1 MVVFSGV
8 LSSSTCSHPWVWQK
22 LNALGCYGNVIGG
35 LSSKIDRE
43 ASDGKEVSLVS
54 SLKPRVRSNSSRVL
68 SSKYGKDSETKLRFI
83 TAQSDQADDRPGSDF
98 IEITRAKRRE
108 HDYDGA
114 DDQSGSVDYR
124 SIDGKAKAN
133 DPSIDD
139 DLEVVDSDDNASTDL
154 ELRTRQESAV
164 LSKKAKANPKSLEA
178 WLALAEHQSK
188 LVRPGIDVSSLTSSE
203 RRTLADLRL
212 SIFNEASKHI
222 SPGTAGRESLLSAM
236 VDEGRLVWDNAKL
249 ASKWK
254 EALVEQNS
262 SVLLWAKYLNFVQDS
277 QSNFRYETCKHAYVE
292 CLNILHRACESA
304 NDASRPEISRIQ
316 IYLLLRFTVFVRG
329 AGYDELAIAIWQA
342 LIEMHFFAP
351 SSLSSA
357 GVSERLSSL
366 EEFWESE
373 VARVGE
379 ENSLGWAKYHDSGEG
394 TPRESQPAVKD
405 KTVLCNSLQNF
416 ADEENT
422 LGSAFLL
429 PASTYDDDAVT
440 DPFRCVM
447 FSDIREVIEPLSNT
461 KIQSWSIVESFFHFM
476 RLPAI
481 SLQSIHLDAC
491 EWQRD
496 SHLATSPGENSSFAA
511 TPQPERCLLP
521 CRREMTAILFEDG
534 FDALKSDLEQQP
546 MRDTKLRFLD
556 RVLESLGSVSTLNTP
571 NGELLAEYYIAFKA
585 TLLPTETAKAAKRI
599 LKQRPSSMRLYNAY
613 ALAEGRS
620 QMAKALEIWSAA
632 LSLQRRIESN
642 QHHDLIYLWHSRF
655 ICQVKSGDERGALQL
670 LLDTANGN
678 KECIG
683 VEDQSDHASEFS
695 TRQLRLLRRIEE
707 DLDRLYLL
715 GRFEHAVLCADLL
728 AWISYL
734 TTENNTDRPLHI
746 YSKYSA
752 KFARDKGSIAI
763 EQLHQCKVRLIQTHL
778 ERHRPHKPSVLQQE
792 LEDSLELFPDNSV
805 LLELH
810 ARIATQD
817 RIRALVREQ
826 KATSSISSFS
836 VVQWAFKIGEEI
848 RRSAHETSGSTS
860 NTGGWHPGGGKGDSS
875 GSASSTT
882 GVRGKLSEL
891 KGKATGKPVDRHNY
905 DAARSHQSAPLSS
918 LRDLASFAP
927 PPKHSAYY
935 GDGAQSPA
943 VTRTVTSSSVAA
955 ANKPAP
961 SLGAP
966 LVETGYAARRAAE
979 QRERQE
985 QAELEAAKPKG
996 PYRSDTSG
1004 LRTDNLPP
1012 PPVKRVTANVSG
1024 GNGPTPSPARRAS
1037 PALPPRVPPRQ
1048 AAPPPSLPPRQNE
1061 YPDEHTP
1068 APPPAYQEAIS
1079 QPTTQTPSAP
1089 VAPPRQAGMINQFA
1103 ANRLGQAGVNVSGFG
1118 IGGETS
1124 STANNSAANPAQPA
1138 RDYRSQIGQMGALHQ
1153 RYQNSNANNTSAGSS
1168 QAAGGYGQQV
1178 GELQQRFSKMNTGNS
1193 NAPSSSS
1200 HAQTAQNAFSG
1211 IAAAVQKKPPPPPPK
1226 KSGLAAPPQPVSASP
1241 SAGLAP
1247 PPLPLGKQHLV
1258 LHVSWTYQ
1266 SRLSRTKEQPVWISA
1281 DQISYMPPNPT
1292 IVIVPETWCPPS
1304 LYDPLTL
1311 RLERAGYRVWT
1322 VFLPSTG
1329 DKILAKWGTEDVDII
1344 AATIRHCD
1352 NRGEDIVVVAHG
1364 AGAASAGDA
1373 VSGLS
1378 KADRVEQ
1385 GTRGVVVRSCGSAR
1399 LGDGPWDLGC
1409 TGFCSHSS
1417 KLW

>member
-1 MVVFSGV
+1 MASNAVPKFGSFKPKTKSESKQDSKPDSRSSGR
-8 LSSSTCSHPWVWQK
+8 SSHHKAKERSLPDDGRTRRREHDDSHGRQTSSLDKKHAEALWEPERKHQK
-22 LNALGCYGNVIGG
+22 LTDAPRAAELDEFEESTQFIVDRRGDAKNAVYGSLHRYNIPAYHRTGYGNVIGG

-860 NTGGWHPGGGKGDSS
+860 NT
-875 GSASSTT
+875 
-882 GVRGKLSEL
+882 V
-891 KGKATGKPVDRHNY
+891 
-905 DAARSHQSAPLSS
+905 
-918 LRDLASFAP
+918 
-927 PPKHSAYY
+927 
-935 GDGAQSPA
+935 
-943 VTRTVTSSSVAA
+943 
-955 ANKPAP
+955 
-961 SLGAP
+961 
-966 LVETGYAARRAAE
+966 RAAFSN
-979 QRERQE
+979 
-985 QAELEAAKPKG
+985 AL
-996 PYRSDTSG
+996 
-1004 LRTDNLPP
+1004 LRNDST
-1012 PPVKRVTANVSG
+1012 VSH
-1024 GNGPTPSPARRAS
+1024 S
-1037 PALPPRVPPRQ
+1037 PALWL
-1048 AAPPPSLPPRQNE
+1048 AWS
-1061 YPDEHTP
+1061 
-1068 APPPAYQEAIS
+1068 
-1079 QPTTQTPSAP
+1079 
-1089 VAPPRQAGMINQFA
+1089 
-1103 ANRLGQAGVNVSGFG
+1103 
-1118 IGGETS
+1118 
-1124 STANNSAANPAQPA
+1124 
-1138 RDYRSQIGQMGALHQ
+1138 
-1153 RYQNSNANNTSAGSS
+1153 RY
-1168 QAAGGYGQQV
+1168 
-1178 GELQQRFSKMNTGNS
+1178 EF
-1193 NAPSSSS
+1193 
-1200 HAQTAQNAFSG
+1200 
-1211 IAAAVQKKPPPPPPK
+1211 
-1226 KSGLAAPPQPVSASP
+1226 
-1241 SAGLAP
+1241 
-1247 PPLPLGKQHLV
+1247 
-1258 LHVSWTYQ
+1258 
-1266 SRLSRTKEQPVWISA
+1266 
-1281 DQISYMPPNPT
+1281 
-1292 IVIVPETWCPPS
+1292 
-1304 LYDPLTL
+1304 
-1311 RLERAGYRVWT
+1311 
-1322 VFLPSTG
+1322 
-1329 DKILAKWGTEDVDII
+1329 
-1344 AATIRHCD
+1344 
-1352 NRGEDIVVVAHG
+1352 
-1364 AGAASAGDA
+1364 ASAGTNMQRARSVFLD
-1373 VSGLS
+1373 GLRYLPWMKS
-1378 KADRVEQ
+1378 WAIQ
-1385 GTRGVVVRSCGSAR
+1385 GMK
-1399 LGDGPWDLGC
+1399 LFGDGTLSQSEMKQLYELLHERGLRVRVDVE
-1409 TGFCSHSS
+1409 
-1417 KLW
+1417 KLL